1 MAKEALWLSVRFFGL
16 TLGVFFSA
24 LLIVLY
30 LGLERP
36 EPERTRGSSSTP
48 KQELQAPAA
57 HASAAKL
64 ENVPVPIAP
73 TGAESVALL
82 EASQDFLPEEWEPV
96 FFEIFEDVNEPM
108 QIRNQRLMNLV
119 LSSAV
124 GVPSV
129 QRAGLL
135 HLAYGLPDDDAESF
149 LRLIRSKSVPLDLRL
164 QMLETVLNFRP
175 EPLAQQLIEALSVHD
190 ELSISQ
196 AARMARDELISTSR
210 P

>member
-1 MAKEALWLSVRFFGL
+1 
-16 TLGVFFSA
+16 
-24 LLIVLY
+24 
-30 LGLERP
+30 
-36 EPERTRGSSSTP
+36 
-48 KQELQAPAA
+48 
-57 HASAAKL
+57 
-64 ENVPVPIAP
+64 
-73 TGAESVALL
+73 
-82 EASQDFLPEEWEPV
+82 
-96 FFEIFEDVNEPM
+96 
-108 QIRNQRLMNLV
+108 MNLV